1 MIRTRTCAYQ
11 GVRNVRFFRNFG
23 ALCFL
28 EAPVLRLVLL
38 PYHRRYC
45 IIMKAYYV
53 NIEML
58 VQSLTKKSK
67 EKVQV
72 KQKNQ
77 WMECCVFLFVYFIYR
92 GRNPNPVKHPSDVPE
107 VLHIFWK
114 INSKDLAQR
123 RIQNAVK
130 NPKQNF
136 LRK

>member
-1 MIRTRTCAYQ
+1 
-11 GVRNVRFFRNFG
+11 
-23 ALCFL
+23 
-28 EAPVLRLVLL
+28 
-38 PYHRRYC
+38 
-45 IIMKAYYV
+45 MKAYYV